1 MLKAIIATFVLGAS
15 GVAVADPGPNITL
28 RGEAR
33 WGQQQ
38 PVQTY
43 DRDRDR
49 DRDRPYHRPYWRNNT
64 WVALTSPLHLDRG
77 RTMIDVN
84 QRRAFQQLRL
94 QQTSYGMTV
103 VDRVI
108 VRFENGER
116 QVINVNQRLSTRNPM
131 INIDLDGRMR
141 RVDRIIV
148 LGDSRRGG
156 AIQVFGI

>member
-1 MLKAIIATFVLGAS
+1 MLKAIIATLVLGAS
-15 GVAVADPGPNITL
+15 GAAVADPGPGITI

-33 WGQQQ
+33 WGQPQ

-43 DRDRDR
+43 QRDRA
-49 DRDRPYHRPYWRNNT
+49 HWRNNT
-64 WVALTSPLHLDRG
+64 WVALTSPLYLDRG
-77 RTMIDVN
+77 RTVIDVN
-84 QRRAFQQLRL
+84 QRRPFQQLRL
-94 QQTSYGMTV
+94 QQTTRGMTM

-131 INIDLDGRMR
+131 VNIDLDGRQR

-148 LGDSRRGG
+148 MGDSRRGG

>member
-1 MLKAIIATFVLGAS
+1 MLKAIIATLVLGAS
-15 GVAVADPGPNITL
+15 GVAVADPGPSVTF

-33 WGQQQ
+33 WGQPDNTHQS
-38 PVQTY
+38 Y
-43 DRDRDR
+43 DRER
-49 DRDRPYHRPYWRNNT
+49 RPYWRNNT
-64 WVALTSPLHLDRG
+64 WVALTSPLQLDRG

-94 QQTSYGMTV
+94 QQTTHGMTHI
-103 VDRVI
+103 DRVV

-116 QVINVNQRLSTRNPM
+116 QVIQVNQRLSTRNPM
-131 INIDLDGRMR
+131 INIDLDGRQR

-148 LGDSRRGG
+148 MGDSRRGG